1 MAPPCCSEEHL
12 PPLLPEEVPG
22 LWVAGAPR
30 LDGEEQV
37 VVPGGGGPRQG
48 QLQLGQ
54 LLKILTVL
62 H

>member
-54 LLKILTVL
+54 LL
-62 H
+62 